1 MTKNIG
7 SADRIIRL
15 LAAVA
20 IAALYFTNTISGA
33 FAIILGIIAVLLV
46 ATSMISLC
54 PVYSLLKLST
64 LKKQST

>member
-1 MTKNIG
+1 VTKNIG